1 MCLGGIDIEFDT
13 MLVVVVVVIVI
24 VLDRIFYYTQSRTRE
39 NLTLSNAFYTSL
51 HANIIFEVAPCA
63 QPAH

>member
-24 VLDRIFYYTQSRTRE
+24 VVDRIFYYTQSRTRE

>member
-24 VLDRIFYYTQSRTRE
+24 VLDRIFYYTQSRTRD

>member
-13 MLVVVVVVIVI
+13 MLIVVVVVIVI
-24 VLDRIFYYTQSRTRE
+24 VLDRIFYYTQSRTRDT
-39 NLTLSNAFYTSL
+39 LTLSNAFYTSL
-51 HANIIFEVAPCA
+51 HANIIFKVAPCA